1 MKNIL
6 IYGAGSNSVSLI
18 NLIESLKTYKIVGI
32 IGLKKELG
40 KKILKYKVNYTDK
53 DINFLSKKYSYIALS
68 NTYYN
73 NLKKRMNIIGRLKKK
88 FEMPSLIS
96 PTAILNNYFRK
107 GKGIQIYN
115 GVVIN
120 TQNRIEDYVF
130 INTGSIIEH
139 DSKLDENV
147 HISTRVT
154 VNGGCHIKKN
164 SFIGSG
170 CVLVQNKLV
179 KSNSYIKMF
188 SRII

>member
-18 NLIESLKTYKIVGI
+18 NLIESLNKYKIVGI
-32 IGLKKELG
+32 IGLKSELG
-40 KKILKYKVNYTDK
+40 KKILKYRVNYTDK
-53 DINFLSKKYSYIALS
+53 DINFLSKKYSLIALS
-68 NTYYN
+68 NTYYD
-73 NLKKRMNIIGRLKKK
+73 NLKERIKVISRLKKK

-96 PTAILNNYFRK
+96 PTAIINNYFKK
-107 GKGIQIYN
+107 GMGIQIYN
-115 GVVIN
+115 SAVIN
-120 TQNRIEDYVF
+120 TQNKIGNYVL

-139 DSKLDENV
+139 DVKLGENV

-154 VNGGCHIKKN
+154 INGGCHIRKN

-170 CVLVQNKLV
+170 SVLLQNKLV